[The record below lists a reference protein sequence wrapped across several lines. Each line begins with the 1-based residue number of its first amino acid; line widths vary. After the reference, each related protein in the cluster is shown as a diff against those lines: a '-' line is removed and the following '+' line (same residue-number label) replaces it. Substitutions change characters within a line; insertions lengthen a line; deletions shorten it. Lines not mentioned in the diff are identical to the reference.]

1 MATNEEVKVEG
12 TNTSTQDQ
20 NVESKEEITATNVNS
35 SQETE
40 DEQVD
45 EDLDDNDIE
54 FDDSDTADDDDLD
67 IDEEETKTQTKTQN
81 KPLNKR
87 EYNREKAKQRREKR
101 EKELHNSYL
110 KGVKTATGEINPY
123 TNTKMETD
131 EDVQDY
137 LDMKEME
144 SEGLDPTD
152 SRDYIK
158 FMRDKQ
164 KVREEEARKLAEEN
178 QRKEESNNKFQK
190 ELMEFKTKYSNV
202 DIVNLVNNDSM
213 WGNLIIPQIERGKT
227 LTEAYES
234 VNNLINK
241 SINERVDTLADEKA
255 KKQVQ
260 NQFASVGSQTIG
272 EDMQNKEVDI
282 WAMSNEEF
290 REYQKKR
297 GL

>member
-1 MATNEEVKVEG
+1 MATNEEVKVED

-35 SQETE
+35 SQETV

-67 IDEEETKTQTKTQN
+67 NDEEETKTQTKTQN

-123 TNTKMETD
+123 TNMKMETD

-144 SEGLDPTD
+144 SQGLDPTD

-164 KVREEEARKLAEEN
+164 KVREEEARKVAEEN

-190 ELMEFKTKYSNV
+190 ELMEFKTKYSDV
-202 DIVNLVNNDSM
+202 DIVNLVENDSM
-213 WGNLIIPQIERGKT
+213 WGSLIIPQIQSGKT

-272 EDMQNKEVDI
+272 EDMQDKQVDI

>member
-1 MATNEEVKVEG
+1 MATNEEVKVED

-20 NVESKEEITATNVNS
+20 NVESKEEITATNDNS
-35 SQETE
+35 SQETV

-67 IDEEETKTQTKTQN
+67 NDEEETKTQTKTQN

-123 TNTKMETD
+123 TNMKMETD

-144 SEGLDPTD
+144 SQGLDPTD

-213 WGNLIIPQIERGKT
+213 WGSLIIPQIQSGKT

-272 EDMQNKEVDI
+272 EDMQDKEVDI

>member
-1 MATNEEVKVEG
+1 MATNEEVKVED

-20 NVESKEEITATNVNS
+20 NVESKEETTAINDNS

-67 IDEEETKTQTKTQN
+67 NDEEETKTQTKTQN

-123 TNTKMETD
+123 TNMKMETD

-144 SEGLDPTD
+144 SQGLDPTD

-164 KVREEEARKLAEEN
+164 KVREEEARKVAEEN

-190 ELMEFKTKYSNV
+190 ELMEFKTKYSDV

-213 WGNLIIPQIERGKT
+213 WGSLIIPQIQSGKT

-272 EDMQNKEVDI
+272 EDMQDKQVDI

>member
-1 MATNEEVKVEG
+1 MATNEEVKVED
-12 TNTSTQDQ
+12 TNTSTQEQ
-20 NVESKEEITATNVNS
+20 NVETKEETTATNVNS
-35 SQETE
+35 SQETV

-67 IDEEETKTQTKTQN
+67 NDEEETKTQTKTQN

-123 TNTKMETD
+123 TNMKMETD

-144 SEGLDPTD
+144 SQGLDPTD

-164 KVREEEARKLAEEN
+164 KVREEEARKVAEEN

-190 ELMEFKTKYSNV
+190 ELMEFKTKYSDV

-272 EDMQNKEVDI
+272 EDMQDNQVDI

>member
-1 MATNEEVKVEG
+1 MATNEEVKVED

-67 IDEEETKTQTKTQN
+67 NDEEETKTQTKTQN

-123 TNTKMETD
+123 TNMKMETD

-144 SEGLDPTD
+144 SQGLDPTD

-164 KVREEEARKLAEEN
+164 KVREEEARKVAEEN

-190 ELMEFKTKYSNV
+190 ELMEFKTKYSDV

-213 WGNLIIPQIERGKT
+213 WGSLIIPQIQSGKT

-272 EDMQNKEVDI
+272 EDMQDNQVDI

>member
-1 MATNEEVKVEG
+1 MATNEEVKVED

-35 SQETE
+35 SQETV

-67 IDEEETKTQTKTQN
+67 NDEEETKAQTKSQN

-123 TNTKMETD
+123 TNMKMETD

-144 SEGLDPTD
+144 SQGLDPTD

-164 KVREEEARKLAEEN
+164 KVREEEARKVAEEN

-272 EDMQNKEVDI
+272 EDMQDKQVDI